1 MALSSAPA
9 RPIFDFLEHVPVFLI
24 LTERHLAILGA
35 VRFRLRL
42 VVVFYRWLQWHLLL
56 HCDQLTK
63 LAPAADALRRLEVFY
78 ETLHSSV
85 TTAERVDRL
94 LRS

>member
-1 MALSSAPA
+1 M
-9 RPIFDFLEHVPVFLI
+9 PVFLI
-24 LTERHLAILGA
+24 LTERYLAILGA

-42 VVVFYRWLQWHLLL
+42 VVVFDRWLQRHLLL
-56 HCDQLTK
+56 HSDQLTK
-63 LAPAADALRRLEVFY
+63 LASAADALRRLKV
-78 ETLHSSV
+78 TCVVSRLCHSSV

>member
-1 MALSSAPA
+1 M
-9 RPIFDFLEHVPVFLI
+9 PVFLI

-63 LAPAADALRRLEVFY
+63 LAPAADALRRLKVSCVVAR
-78 ETLHSSV
+78 LCHSSV